1 VLENSSSGAKAAFD
15 FSSLKN
21 TEDTRPGEIG
31 LPGPDKPK
39 VPISSNRPTPC
50 PVNRV
55 AKSQDRRKITS
66 EISPKKE
73 SCTSVKFQ
81 VKNRSIECIRVSAN
95 NEQSVIVRFDE
106 HLRIAP
112 PHVINKLIKEELV
125 SLADWLAE
133 RELIK
138 GAPAENN
145 LLYLLP
151 SLMDEA
157 IAALDHIDGI
167 HQEPYSLLLAASE
180 ELQEK
185 LLSVEHKVSKRSGT
199 LTEITDTE
207 ANKERIKQVKNNL
220 L

>member
-1 VLENSSSGAKAAFD
+1 MIENPSGYAKAVLD
-15 FSSLKN
+15 FISLRN
-21 TEDTRPGEIG
+21 TEGTRPGQIS
-31 LPGPDKPK
+31 LPGSDKPK
-39 VPISSNRPTPC
+39 PPISSNSPSPC
-50 PVNRV
+50 PVDRV
-55 AKSQDRRKITS
+55 AKSQDRRRIAS
-66 EISPKKE
+66 EITTKKA
-73 SCTSVKFQ
+73 SCSSVKFQ

-95 NEQSVIVRFDE
+95 NKQSVIVRFDE

-112 PHVINKLIKEELV
+112 PHVINKLVTGELL

-151 SLMDEA
+151 GLMEEA
-157 IAALDHIDGI
+157 VAALDHIDSI
-167 HQEPYSLLLAASE
+167 YQEPYSLLLRASE
-180 ELQEK
+180 KLQQK

-199 LTEITDTE
+199 LTEITNAE